1 MGATTR
7 RPTVPTQ
14 SDRLEVTT
22 VTGAGEGT
30 AVQEH
35 GRRSRS
41 DGLPPVARYLMAGLR
56 LSIGWVFLWAF
67 VDKLFGLG
75 RATPAEGAWIDGGS
89 PTEGFLANAPT
100 GPFASTF
107 NSIAGAAWAD
117 WFFMI
122 GLLAIGAALM
132 LGIGMRIA
140 TVAGSLMLVLMWAA
154 VLPPENNPFMDDHLI
169 YAGTLFLLLVLGAA
183 DTFGLGR
190 TWKSLA
196 VVQRFPVLR

>member
-1 MGATTR
+1 MDATTR

-22 VTGAGEGT
+22 VTGAGERST
-30 AVQEH
+30 TEH
-35 GRRSRS
+35 HSRS
-41 DGLPPVARYLMAGLR
+41 DGLPPAARYLMAGLR
-56 LSIGWVFLWAF
+56 LALGWVFLWAF
-67 VDKLFGLG
+67 TDKLFGLG

-100 GPFASTF
+100 GPLASTF

-117 WFFMI
+117 WFFML
-122 GLLAIGAALM
+122 GLLGVGVALM

-154 VLPPENNPFMDDHLI
+154 VLPPANNPFMDDHLI
-169 YAGTLFLLLVLGAA
+169 YTGVLFLLLVLGAA
-183 DTFGLGR
+183 DTFGFGR
-190 TWKSLA
+190 WWKSLA
-196 VVQRFPVLR
+196 IVQRAPVLR